1 MVGQQNGEQLQNL
14 IGRVPAD
21 LLHKFRD
28 ECYNAEYIE
37 RNPAKFLSFTWIDFD
52 ALCDYLRHE
61 GREDLLKSSEPHIK
75 QEDAE
80 IDNSAMFPASAVV
93 RTRVEKDQSGNESI
107 YIYDSDEASEREDDI
122 QNGDGSD
129 SDGSDGVE
137 GMNQI

>member
-1 MVGQQNGEQLQNL
+1 ML
-14 IGRVPAD
+14 A
-21 LLHKFRD
+21 
-28 ECYNAEYIE
+28 
-37 RNPAKFLSFTWIDFD
+37 
-52 ALCDYLRHE
+52 
-61 GREDLLKSSEPHIK
+61 SEPHIK

-107 YIYDSDEASEREDDI
+107 YIYNSDEASEREDGNFFTQILLLLTPLNLCSLDI

>member
-1 MVGQQNGEQLQNL
+1 MVGQQNDEQLQNL
-14 IGRVPAD
+14 IGCVPAD

-52 ALCDYLRHE
+52 AL
-61 GREDLLKSSEPHIK
+61 SSEPHIK

-80 IDNSAMFPASAVV
+80 IDNSAMFLASAVV
-93 RTRVEKDQSGNESI
+93 RTHVEKDQSGNESI